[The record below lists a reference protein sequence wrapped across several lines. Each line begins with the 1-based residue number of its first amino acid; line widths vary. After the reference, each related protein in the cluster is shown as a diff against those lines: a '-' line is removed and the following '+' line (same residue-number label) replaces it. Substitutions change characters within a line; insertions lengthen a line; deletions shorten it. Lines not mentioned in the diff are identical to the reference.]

1 MWPWSRSVEMYRNGG
16 AARRGDSKPK
26 TKAILLPQNVP
37 RRLDQNNEVMKVIL
51 PPRRRFP
58 ATASLHP
65 DSVCH
70 VAKKPDVR
78 NASGRD
84 ETGQAEDTT
93 SSDML
98 LFAKELRTV
107 EHDIV
112 TEGCKMEIEDSNIM
126 GQG

>member
-1 MWPWSRSVEMYRNGG
+1 MLYRNGG

-58 ATASLHP
+58 GNSILASGTVFATSP
-65 DSVCH
+65 
-70 VAKKPDVR
+70 KPDVR